1 MKLEAGKKYVLKSGQ
16 VVGPMYDE
24 LQEDGE
30 TFLYMSNNLVDGYL
44 PMWFEDG
51 KADFF
56 SNPKNNYPEHDI
68 LGEYV
73 ELEKLDESL

>member
-30 TFLYMSNNLVDGYL
+30 TFLYMSNDFVDGFS
-44 PMWFEDG
+44 PVWKEDG

-56 SNPKNNYPEHDI
+56 MYSPNYPEHDV

-73 ELEKLDESL
+73 ELM

>member
-16 VVGPMYDE
+16 VVGPMYD
-24 LQEDGE
+24 DG
-30 TFLYMSNNLVDGYL
+30 DGIFACGGL
-44 PMWFEDG
+44 IDFFFPMWKEDG

-56 SNPKNNYPEHDI
+56 TDPEDNYPEHDV

-73 ELEKLDESL
+73 ELT